1 MEYQFEKLN
10 AWQESRKLVV
20 ATYQLLK
27 KFPKE
32 EQFALCDQLRRAVI
46 SVPSNIA
53 EGNGRMAIKEQ
64 IHFLEIAYGSLT
76 EVTCQLDIA
85 QSLGY
90 ITDTEL
96 NTVEDMSIE
105 VGRLLSG
112 LRKSLIEKQSN
123 NYQPRIAKI
132 GVAGVISLLSPL
144 SSLL

>member
-10 AWQESRKLVV
+10 VWQESRKLVV

-64 IHFLEIAYGSLT
+64 IHFLEIAFGSAM
-76 EVTCQLDIA
+76 EVYCQLQLALD
-85 QSLGY
+85 LGY
-90 ITDTEL
+90 ISDDDFNQIKPIIY
-96 NTVEDMSIE
+96 NTSKLI
-105 VGRLLSG
+105 SG
-112 LRKSLIEKQSN
+112 LRSSKVAQS
-123 NYQPRIAKI
+123 
-132 GVAGVISLLSPL
+132 SH
-144 SSLL
+144 

>member
-53 EGNGRMAIKEQ
+53 EGNGRVAIKEQ
-64 IHFLEIAYGSLT
+64 IHFLEIAFGSVM
-76 EVTCQLDIA
+76 EVYCQLQLALD
-85 QSLGY
+85 LGC
-90 ITDTEL
+90 ISDDDFNQIKPIIN
-96 NTVEDMSIE
+96 NTSKLI
-105 VGRLLSG
+105 SG
-112 LRKSLIEKQSN
+112 LRSSKVAQS
-123 NYQPRIAKI
+123 
-132 GVAGVISLLSPL
+132 SH
-144 SSLL
+144 